1 MSWICSL
8 CDYENLVCLN
18 ISGCNLGNELSII
31 MEHIIDNN
39 HIVNL
44 DISSISWKTTVCW
57 FFEVYNNK

>member
-1 MSWICSL
+1 MKKDVSWICSL

-44 DISSISWKTTVCW
+44 DISS
-57 FFEVYNNK
+57 N